1 MDMSYNIF
9 YKSSIWTKI
18 RLHDEVD
25 IEDVKEQLENGIHPD
40 ALELND
46 PDFLSEWDVL
56 YDTEEILTT
65 EDNLGSETI
74 EIQDNDTKEII
85 WNNLA

>member
-1 MDMSYNIF
+1 MSYNIF

-25 IEDVKEQLENGIHPD
+25 IEDVKEQLESGRHPD

-46 PDFLSEWDVL
+46 PGFLSEWEIL
-56 YDTEEILTT
+56 YDTEELLTT

>member
-1 MDMSYNIF
+1 MSYNIF

-25 IEDVKEQLENGIHPD
+25 IEDVKEQLESGIHPD

-46 PDFLSEWDVL
+46 SDFLSEWEVL
-56 YDTEEILTT
+56 YDTESLLTT

>member
-1 MDMSYNIF
+1 MSYNIF

-46 PDFLSEWDVL
+46 PDFLSEWEVL

-74 EIQDNDTKEII
+74 KIKDNDTKEII

>member
-25 IEDVKEQLENGIHPD
+25 IEDVKEQLESGIHPD

-46 PDFLSEWDVL
+46 PDFLSEWEVL
-56 YDTEEILTT
+56 YDTESLLTT

-74 EIQDNDTKEII
+74 EIQNNDTKETI

>member
-1 MDMSYNIF
+1 MSYNIF

-25 IEDVKEQLENGIHPD
+25 IEDVKEQLESGIHPD

-46 PDFLSEWDVL
+46 PGFLSEWEIL
-56 YDTEEILTT
+56 YDTESLLTT

-74 EIQDNDTKEII
+74 EIQNNDTKETI